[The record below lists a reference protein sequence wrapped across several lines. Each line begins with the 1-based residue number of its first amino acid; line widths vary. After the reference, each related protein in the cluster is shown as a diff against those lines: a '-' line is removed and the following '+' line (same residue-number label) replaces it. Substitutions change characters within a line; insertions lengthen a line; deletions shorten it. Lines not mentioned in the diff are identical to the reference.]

1 MGRLGEKNT
10 FVDEVYNEFLDLDYD
25 VTYTDLNPKRDNKEK
40 MDKAE
45 DVLSK
50 LYGIVETEYKE
61 VSERY
66 NIESIEEIKKEL
78 TNSGEINS
86 VQMTL
91 QEELLQTRLGG
102 SLANFGFLIDG
113 NELPIEK
120 DIQEMMLNLLIIE
133 HYFGKTKEEEE
144 KDKEKDKTKGG
155 GGGGGGSGGGGGGGG
170 STIGGTG
177 GGSTGG
183 GGGETGNPPGGG
195 GGGGSTPP
203 GPPPPSPPPGT
214 GGGDSGGDDE
224 EDDEEDGPPGEIT
237 DGQPEGDTEPPTT
250 PDPEL
255 EGTETPPSEEDKV
268 DEVDPINDND
278 NDNAKKYKIACWIC
292 NDENGKKPTFSAKLT
307 PEELQRLEEMGI
319 GVERTS
325 ARSATDDTETL
336 TLTQTETETE
346 NPPETSFS
354 PKEIADCARYDL
366 QILRIILVVCKII
379 KVLTLILDPIYAIT
393 TQIIELAAL
402 ACGCWSSPANVSEI
416 VQRLIQVVISAGTNA
431 VSTLIDKLWKMLGL
445 NCLTETSLDLID
457 KIQNALT
464 GLGKINQSVVAT
476 ANKFV
481 TTADNVYQD
490 SAQVIEAWNNA
501 KSQFLAKRENDF
513 KSIFNKE
520 AMFGSEGFLQDFKNT
535 LWDNTSPNGWLTGPA
550 ASILGNSQVA
560 KDIKDVKKFV
570 ENEIE
575 KNKGGKQ
582 IKETFGKE
590 TQRWSEL
597 SEYFMK
603 NTHFSETDAAWS
615 EGVANFWNWS
625 RTDENGNKETPSAG
639 EILLNGFGI
648 DNGSN
653 SRATTSSTGSSSSQ
667 SKANANAQVNNLTA
681 EQESNETPAKS
692 VENINEPK

>member
-78 TNSGEINS
+78 TNTGDINS

-91 QEELLQTRLGG
+91 QEELLQIRLGG

-133 HYFGKTKEEEE
+133 HYFGKSKEEEE
-144 KDKEKDKTKGG
+144 KEKEKDKTKGG
-155 GGGGGGSGGGGGGGG
+155 GGGS
-170 STIGGTG
+170 
-177 GGSTGG
+177 
-183 GGGETGNPPGGG
+183 
-195 GGGGSTPP
+195 GGGSTPP
-203 GPPPPSPPPGT
+203 GPPPGGGGGT
-214 GGGDSGGDDE
+214 GGDSGGDD
-224 EDDEEDGPPGEIT
+224 DEEPPSDGEPGDIT
-237 DGQPEGDTEPPTT
+237 DGEPEGDTEPPTT
-250 PDPEL
+250 PDPES
-255 EGTETPPSEEDKV
+255 EGDDTPPSEEDKV
-268 DEVDPINDND
+268 DDVDPVNDYDND
-278 NDNAKKYKIACWIC
+278 DANPYKISCWIC

-307 PEELQRLEEMGI
+307 PEELQRLKEMGI
-319 GVERTS
+319 GVERTN
-325 ARSATDDTETL
+325 ARSATGDATETL
-336 TLTQTETETE
+336 TLTQTKTETE

-354 PKEIADCARYDL
+354 PKETADCARYDL
-366 QILRIILVVCKII
+366 QILRIILVVCKMI
-379 KVLTLILDPIYAIT
+379 KAITLILDPIYAIT

-416 VQRLIQVVISAGTNA
+416 VQRLIQVVISAATNA

-445 NCLTETSLDLID
+445 NCLTETSIDLIN

-481 TTADNVYQD
+481 KTADNIYQD

-513 KSIFNKE
+513 KSLFNKE

-535 LWDNTSPNGWLTGPA
+535 LWDNTSTNGWLTGPA

-560 KDIKDVKKFV
+560 KDIKDVKKLV
-570 ENEIE
+570 ESEIE
-575 KNKGGKQ
+575 KNRDGKQ

-615 EGVANFWNWS
+615 EGVANFWNWE
-625 RTDENGNKETPSAG
+625 RTNEDGTKETPSAG

-653 SRATTSSTGSSSSQ
+653 SRATTSGTGNSSSQ
-667 SKANANAQVNNLTA
+667 SKVSAKSQVNNLTA

>member
-91 QEELLQTRLGG
+91 QEELLQIRLGG

-133 HYFGKTKEEEE
+133 HYFGKSKEEEE
-144 KDKEKDKTKGG
+144 KEKEKDKTKGG
-155 GGGGGGSGGGGGGGG
+155 GGGGGGGSTPPGPPPVPGGG
-170 STIGGTG
+170 S
-177 GGSTGG
+177 
-183 GGGETGNPPGGG
+183 
-195 GGGGSTPP
+195 GGGSTPP
-203 GPPPPSPPPGT
+203 GPPPGGGSGGGSTPPGGGPGGGGGT
-214 GGGDSGGDDE
+214 GGGGSGGDD
-224 EDDEEDGPPGEIT
+224 DEEPPSDGEPGDII

-250 PDPEL
+250 PDPDA
-255 EGTETPPSEEDKV
+255 EGDDTPPSEEDKV
-268 DEVDPINDND
+268 DDVDPVNDYDND
-278 NDNAKKYKIACWIC
+278 DANPYKISCWIC

-307 PEELQRLEEMGI
+307 PEELQRLKEMGI
-319 GVERTS
+319 GVDRTS
-325 ARSATDDTETL
+325 NARSATGDATETL
-336 TLTQTETETE
+336 TLKQTETET
-346 NPPETSFS
+346 PPEASFS
-354 PKEIADCARYDL
+354 PKEMADCARYDL
-366 QILRIILVVCKII
+366 QILRIILVVCKMI
-379 KVLTLILDPIYAIT
+379 KAITLILDPIYAIT

-416 VQRLIQVVISAGTNA
+416 VQRLIQVVISAATNA

-445 NCLTETSLDLID
+445 NCLTETSIDLIN

-481 TTADNVYQD
+481 KTADNIYQD

-513 KSIFNKE
+513 KSLFNKE

-535 LWDNTSPNGWLTGPA
+535 LWDNTSTNGWLTGPA

-560 KDIKDVKKFV
+560 KDIKDVKKLV
-570 ENEIE
+570 ESEIE
-575 KNKGGKQ
+575 KNRDGKQ

-603 NTHFSETDAAWS
+603 NTHFSETNDAWS
-615 EGVANFWNWS
+615 EGVANFWNWE
-625 RTDENGNKETPSAG
+625 RTNEDGTKDNPSAG
-639 EILLNGFGI
+639 EILLNGFGMYT
-648 DNGSN
+648 GS
-653 SRATTSSTGSSSSQ
+653 SSSATTSGTGSSSSQ
-667 SKANANAQVNNLTA
+667 SKVNAKNQVNNLVA

-692 VENINEPK
+692 VENINDPK

>member
-10 FVDEVYNEFLDLDYD
+10 FVDEVYNEFLASDYG
-25 VTYTDLNPKRDNKEK
+25 VTDTDLNPKRNTTEK
-40 MDKAE
+40 MEPAE
-45 DVLSK
+45 EVLNK
-50 LYGIVETEYKE
+50 LYGIVESEYKA

-78 TNSGEINS
+78 TNSGEIIS

-91 QEELLQTRLGG
+91 QEELLETRLGG
-102 SLANFGFLIDG
+102 SLANFGFLIGAAD

-120 DIQEMMLNLLIIE
+120 DIKELMLDLLIIE
-133 HYFGKTKEEEE
+133 HHFGKSKEEEE
-144 KDKEKDKTKGG
+144 EEKEKGKTKGG
-155 GGGGGGSGGGGGGGG
+155 GGGGGGGSGSGGGGGNN
-170 STIGGTG
+170 TGGTG
-177 GGSTGG
+177 EGGD
-183 GGGETGNPPGGG
+183 
-195 GGGGSTPP
+195 
-203 GPPPPSPPPGT
+203 
-214 GGGDSGGDDE
+214 GGGDSGGDD
-224 EDDEEDGPPGEIT
+224 DEEPPSDGEPGDIIDGPPG
-237 DGQPEGDTEPPTT
+237 GDTEPPTT
-250 PDPEL
+250 PDPEP
-255 EGTETPPSEEDKV
+255 EGTEPTPSEEGNV
-268 DEVDPINDND
+268 NPVDPGNNYDND
-278 NDNAKKYKIACWIC
+278 DANPYKISCFIC
-292 NDENGKKPTFSAKLT
+292 NDENGEKPTFSAKLT
-307 PEELQRLEEMGI
+307 PAEVQRLQEMGI
-319 GVERTS
+319 GVERVVSS
-325 ARSATDDTETL
+325 ARSAGGDDTTV
-336 TLTQTETETE
+336 TQTQTETED
-346 NPPETSFS
+346 PPETSFS
-354 PKEIADCARYDL
+354 PKEIGDCARYDL

-481 TTADNVYQD
+481 KTADNVYQD

-560 KDIKDVKKFV
+560 KDIKAVKKMV
-570 ENEIE
+570 ESEIE

-615 EGVANFWNWS
+615 EGVANFWNWE
-625 RTDENGNKETPSAG
+625 RTNEDGTKETPSAG
-639 EILLNGFGI
+639 EILLNGFGMYT
-648 DNGSN
+648 GS
-653 SRATTSSTGSSSSQ
+653 SSGATSSSTGSSSSQ
-667 SKANANAQVNNLTA
+667 SKVNAKNQVNNLAA

-692 VENINEPK
+692 VENINDPK

>member
-91 QEELLQTRLGG
+91 QEELLQIRLGG

-133 HYFGKTKEEEE
+133 HYFGKSKEEEE
-144 KDKEKDKTKGG
+144 KEKEKDKTKGG
-155 GGGGGGSGGGGGGGG
+155 GGGS
-170 STIGGTG
+170 
-177 GGSTGG
+177 
-183 GGGETGNPPGGG
+183 
-195 GGGGSTPP
+195 GGGSTPP
-203 GPPPPSPPPGT
+203 GPPPGGGSGGGNTPPGPPPGGDSGGGSTPPGPPPGGGGGTGGGT
-214 GGGDSGGDDE
+214 GGGDDDE
-224 EDDEEDGPPGEIT
+224 EPPSDGEPGDIT
-237 DGQPEGDTEPPTT
+237 DGEPKGDTEPPTT
-250 PDPEL
+250 PDPDA
-255 EGTETPPSEEDKV
+255 EGDDTPPSEEDKV
-268 DEVDPINDND
+268 DDVDPVNDYDND
-278 NDNAKKYKIACWIC
+278 DANPYKISCWIC

-307 PEELQRLEEMGI
+307 PEELQRLKEMGI

-325 ARSATDDTETL
+325 NARSATDDATETL
-336 TLTQTETETE
+336 TLTLTETETE
-346 NPPETSFS
+346 TPPETSFS
-354 PKEIADCARYDL
+354 PKEMADCAKYDL
-366 QILRIILVVCKII
+366 QILRIILVVCKMI

-416 VQRLIQVVISAGTNA
+416 VQRLIQVVISAATNA

-445 NCLTETSLDLID
+445 NCLTETSIDLIN

-481 TTADNVYQD
+481 KTADNIYQD

-513 KSIFNKE
+513 KSLFNKE

-535 LWDNTSPNGWLTGPA
+535 LWDNTSTNGWLTGPA

-560 KDIKDVKKFV
+560 KDIKDVKKLV
-570 ENEIE
+570 ESEIE
-575 KNKGGKQ
+575 KNRDGKQ

-603 NTHFSETDAAWS
+603 NTHFSETNDAWS
-615 EGVANFWNWS
+615 EGVANFWNWE
-625 RTDENGNKETPSAG
+625 RTNEDGTKDNPSAG
-639 EILLNGFGI
+639 EILLNGFGMYT
-648 DNGSN
+648 GS
-653 SRATTSSTGSSSSQ
+653 SSSATTSGTGSSSSQ
-667 SKANANAQVNNLTA
+667 SKVNAKNQVNNLVA

-692 VENINEPK
+692 VDNINEPK

>member
-78 TNSGEINS
+78 SNTGEINS

-91 QEELLQTRLGG
+91 QEELLQIRLGG

-133 HYFGKTKEEEE
+133 HYFGKSKEEEE
-144 KDKEKDKTKGG
+144 KEKEKDKTKGG
-155 GGGGGGSGGGGGGGG
+155 GGGS
-170 STIGGTG
+170 
-177 GGSTGG
+177 
-183 GGGETGNPPGGG
+183 
-195 GGGGSTPP
+195 GGGSTPP
-203 GPPPPSPPPGT
+203 GPPPGGGSGGGSTPPGPPRGGGGGT
-214 GGGDSGGDDE
+214 GGGGSGGDD
-224 EDDEEDGPPGEIT
+224 DEEPPSDGEPGDIT
-237 DGQPEGDTEPPTT
+237 DGEPEGDTEPPTT
-250 PDPEL
+250 PDPDA
-255 EGTETPPSEEDKV
+255 EGDDTPPSEEDKV
-268 DEVDPINDND
+268 DDVDPVNDYDND
-278 NDNAKKYKIACWIC
+278 DANPYKISCWIC

-307 PEELQRLEEMGI
+307 PAEVQRLKEMGI
-319 GVERTS
+319 GVERTN
-325 ARSATDDTETL
+325 ARSATGDNTETL
-336 TLTQTETETE
+336 TLKQTETET
-346 NPPETSFS
+346 PPETSFS
-354 PKEIADCARYDL
+354 PKEMADCARYDL
-366 QILRIILVVCKII
+366 QILRIILVVCKMI

-416 VQRLIQVVISAGTNA
+416 VQRLIQVVISAATNA

-445 NCLTETSLDLID
+445 NCLTETSIDLIN

-481 TTADNVYQD
+481 KTADNVYQD

-513 KSIFNKE
+513 KSLFNKE

-535 LWDNTSPNGWLTGPA
+535 LWDNTSTNGWLTGPA

-560 KDIKDVKKFV
+560 KDIKDVKKLV
-570 ENEIE
+570 ESEIE
-575 KNKGGKQ
+575 KNRGGKQ

-603 NTHFSETDAAWS
+603 NTHFSETTKAWS
-615 EGVANFWNWS
+615 DGLENFWNWE
-625 RTDENGNKETPSAG
+625 RTNEDGTKETPSAG
-639 EILLNGFGI
+639 EILLNGFGMYT
-648 DNGSN
+648 GSN
-653 SRATTSSTGSSSSQ
+653 SSTTTSGTGSSSSQ
-667 SKANANAQVNNLTA
+667 SKVSAKTQAKNLSA

-692 VENINEPK
+692 VENINDPK

>member
-91 QEELLQTRLGG
+91 QEELLQIRLGG

-133 HYFGKTKEEEE
+133 HYFGKSKEEEE
-144 KDKEKDKTKGG
+144 KEKEKDKTKGG
-155 GGGGGGSGGGGGGGG
+155 GGS
-170 STIGGTG
+170 
-177 GGSTGG
+177 
-183 GGGETGNPPGGG
+183 
-195 GGGGSTPP
+195 GGGSTPP
-203 GPPPPSPPPGT
+203 GPPPVPGGGSGGGSTPPGPPPGGGGGT
-214 GGGDSGGDDE
+214 GGGGSGGDD
-224 EDDEEDGPPGEIT
+224 DEEPPSDGEPGDIT
-237 DGQPEGDTEPPTT
+237 DGEPEGDTEPPTT
-250 PDPEL
+250 PGPDA
-255 EGTETPPSEEDKV
+255 EGDDTPPSEEDKV
-268 DEVDPINDND
+268 DDVDPGNDND
-278 NDNAKKYKIACWIC
+278 NDNAKEYKFACWIC

-307 PEELQRLEEMGI
+307 PEELQRLKEMGI

-325 ARSATDDTETL
+325 NARSATDDATETL
-336 TLTQTETETE
+336 TLTRTETETE
-346 NPPETSFS
+346 TPPETSFS
-354 PKEIADCARYDL
+354 PKEMADCAKYDL
-366 QILRIILVVCKII
+366 QILDIILVVCKII

-416 VQRLIQVVISAGTNA
+416 VQRLIQVVISAATNA

-445 NCLTETSLDLID
+445 NCLTETSIDLIN

-481 TTADNVYQD
+481 KAADNVYQD

-513 KSIFNKE
+513 KSLFNKE
-520 AMFGSEGFLQDFKNT
+520 AMFGSDGFLQDFKNT
-535 LWDNTSPNGWLTGPA
+535 LWDNTSTNGWLTGPA

-560 KDIKDVKKFV
+560 KDIKDVKKLV
-570 ENEIE
+570 ESEIE
-575 KNKGGKQ
+575 KNRDGKQ

-603 NTHFSETDAAWS
+603 NTHFSETTKAWS
-615 EGVANFWNWS
+615 DGLENFWNWE
-625 RTDENGNKETPSAG
+625 RTNEDGTKENPSAG
-639 EILLNGFGI
+639 EILLNGFGMYT
-648 DNGSN
+648 GS
-653 SRATTSSTGSSSSQ
+653 SSSATTSGTGSSSSQ
-667 SKANANAQVNNLTA
+667 SKVNAKNQVNNLVA

-692 VENINEPK
+692 VDNINDPK

>member
-91 QEELLQTRLGG
+91 QEELLQIRLGG

-133 HYFGKTKEEEE
+133 HYFGKSKEEEE
-144 KDKEKDKTKGG
+144 KEKEKDKTKGG
-155 GGGGGGSGGGGGGGG
+155 GGSGGG
-170 STIGGTG
+170 STPPGP
-177 GGSTGG
+177 
-183 GGGETGNPPGGG
+183 PPGGG

-203 GPPPPSPPPGT
+203 GPPPGGGGGT
-214 GGGDSGGDDE
+214 GGGGSGGDD
-224 EDDEEDGPPGEIT
+224 DEEPPSDGEPGDIT
-237 DGQPEGDTEPPTT
+237 DGEPEGDTEPPTT
-250 PDPEL
+250 PGPDA
-255 EGTETPPSEEDKV
+255 EGDDTPPSEEDKV
-268 DEVDPINDND
+268 DDVDPGNDND
-278 NDNAKKYKIACWIC
+278 NDNAKEYKFACWIC

-307 PEELQRLEEMGI
+307 PEELQRLKEMGI

-325 ARSATDDTETL
+325 NARSATDDATETL
-336 TLTQTETETE
+336 TLTRTETETE
-346 NPPETSFS
+346 TPPETSFS
-354 PKEIADCARYDL
+354 PKEMADCAKYDL
-366 QILRIILVVCKII
+366 QILDIILVVCKII

-416 VQRLIQVVISAGTNA
+416 VQRLIQVVISAATNA

-445 NCLTETSLDLID
+445 NCLTETSIDLIN

-481 TTADNVYQD
+481 KAADNVYQD

-513 KSIFNKE
+513 KSLFNKE
-520 AMFGSEGFLQDFKNT
+520 AMFGSDGFLQDFKNT
-535 LWDNTSPNGWLTGPA
+535 LWDNTSTNGWLTGPA

-560 KDIKDVKKFV
+560 KDIKDVKKLV
-570 ENEIE
+570 ESEIE
-575 KNKGGKQ
+575 KNRDGKQ

-603 NTHFSETDAAWS
+603 NTHFSETTKAWS
-615 EGVANFWNWS
+615 DGLENFWNWE
-625 RTDENGNKETPSAG
+625 RTNEDGTKENPSAG
-639 EILLNGFGI
+639 EILLNGFGMYT
-648 DNGSN
+648 GS
-653 SRATTSSTGSSSSQ
+653 SSSATTSGTGSSSSQ
-667 SKANANAQVNNLTA
+667 SKVNAKNQVNNLVA

-692 VENINEPK
+692 VDNINDPK

>member
-10 FVDEVYNEFLDLDYD
+10 FVDEVYNEFLGLDYD

-78 TNSGEINS
+78 SNTGEINS

-91 QEELLQTRLGG
+91 QEELLQIRLGG

-133 HYFGKTKEEEE
+133 HYFGKSKEEEE
-144 KDKEKDKTKGG
+144 KEKEKTK
-155 GGGGGGSGGGGGGGG
+155 GGGGGSGGGGGGGG
-170 STIGGTG
+170 DNTGGTG
-177 GGSTGG
+177 GGDNDG

-195 GGGGSTPP
+195 DGGGTGPGPGPGPGGGTGGGGS
-203 GPPPPSPPPGT
+203 
-214 GGGDSGGDDE
+214 GGDD
-224 EDDEEDGPPGEIT
+224 DEEPPSDGEPGDIT
-237 DGQPEGDTEPPTT
+237 DGEPKGDTEPPTT
-250 PDPEL
+250 PDPDA
-255 EGTETPPSEEDKV
+255 EGDDTPPSEEDKV
-268 DEVDPINDND
+268 DDVDPVNDYDND
-278 NDNAKKYKIACWIC
+278 DANPYKISCWIC

-307 PEELQRLEEMGI
+307 PEELQRLKEMGI

-325 ARSATDDTETL
+325 NARSATDDATETL
-336 TLTQTETETE
+336 TLKRTETETE
-346 NPPETSFS
+346 TPPEASFS
-354 PKEIADCARYDL
+354 PKEMADCAKYDL
-366 QILRIILVVCKII
+366 QILRIILVVCKMI
-379 KVLTLILDPIYAIT
+379 KAITLILDPIYAIT

-416 VQRLIQVVISAGTNA
+416 VQRLIQVVISVATNA

-445 NCLTETSLDLID
+445 NCLTETSIDLIN

-481 TTADNVYQD
+481 KAADNIYQD

-513 KSIFNKE
+513 KSLFNKE

-535 LWDNTSPNGWLTGPA
+535 LWDNTSTNGWLTGPA

-560 KDIKDVKKFV
+560 KDIKDVKKLV
-570 ENEIE
+570 ESEIE
-575 KNKGGKQ
+575 KNRDGKQ

-603 NTHFSETDAAWS
+603 NTHFSETKDTWS
-615 EGVANFWNWS
+615 TEAKKFWDWS
-625 RTDENGNKETPSAG
+625 RTNEDGEPETLSAG

-653 SRATTSSTGSSSSQ
+653 SRAKT
-667 SKANANAQVNNLTA
+667 QVNNLTT

-692 VENINEPK
+692 VENINDPK

>member
-1 MGRLGEKNT
+1 MNRLGEKNT
-10 FVDEVYNEFLDLDYD
+10 FVDEVYNEFLASDYG
-25 VTYTDLNPKRDNKEK
+25 VTDTDLNPKRDTTEK
-40 MDKAE
+40 MEPAE
-45 DVLSK
+45 EVLNK
-50 LYGIVETEYKE
+50 LYGIVESEYKT

-66 NIESIEEIKKEL
+66 NIENIEEIKNDL
-78 TNSGEINS
+78 INTGEIIS

-91 QEELLQTRLGG
+91 QEELLETRLGG
-102 SLANFGFLIDG
+102 SLANFGFLIGGAD

-120 DIQEMMLNLLIIE
+120 DIKELMLDLLIIE
-133 HYFGKTKEEEE
+133 HHFGKSKEEEE
-144 KDKEKDKTKGG
+144 EEKDKTKGG
-155 GGGGGGSGGGGGGGG
+155 GGGGGSAAGGGGDGDN
-170 STIGGTG
+170 TGGTG
-177 GGSTGG
+177 DGDSGG

-195 GGGGSTPP
+195 GGGGTGP
-203 GPPPPSPPPGT
+203 GPGPGP
-214 GGGDSGGDDE
+214 GGGSGGGGSGGDD
-224 EDDEEDGPPGEIT
+224 DDDDDDDGDDDDWDKEP
-237 DGQPEGDTEPPTT
+237 DGDTEPPTT
-250 PDPEL
+250 PDPET
-255 EGTETPPSEEDKV
+255 EGDETPPSEEDKV
-268 DEVDPINDND
+268 DDVDPVNDYDND
-278 NDNAKKYKIACWIC
+278 DANPYKISCFIC
-292 NDENGKKPTFSAKLT
+292 NDENGEKPTFSAKLT
-307 PEELQRLEEMGI
+307 PAEVQRLKEMGI
-319 GVERTS
+319 GVERT
-325 ARSATDDTETL
+325 TDDRTVTN
-336 TLTQTETETE
+336 T
-346 NPPETSFS
+346 NNDNDNNETSFS

-379 KVLTLILDPIYAIT
+379 RALTLIIDPIYAIT

-416 VQRLIQVVISAGTNA
+416 VQRLIQVVISVAINA

-445 NCLTETSLDLID
+445 NCLTETSIDLIN

-464 GLGKINQSVVAT
+464 GLGKISQSVKTT

-481 TTADNVYQD
+481 KTADNIYQD

-513 KSIFNKE
+513 KSLFNKE

-535 LWDNTSPNGWLTGPA
+535 LWDNISTNGWLTGPA
-550 ASILGNSQVA
+550 ASILGNNQVA
-560 KDIKDVKKFV
+560 KDIKDVKKLV
-570 ENEIE
+570 ESEIE

-615 EGVANFWNWS
+615 DGAKKFWDWS
-625 RTDENGNKETPSAG
+625 RTNEDGTTDNPSAG

-653 SRATTSSTGSSSSQ
+653 SRATSSGTRSSSSQ
-667 SKANANAQVNNLTA
+667 SKANAKSQVNNLTA
-681 EQESNETPAKS
+681 EQKSNETPAKS
-692 VENINEPK
+692 VDNVNDPK

>member
-1 MGRLGEKNT
+1 MNRLGEKNT
-10 FVDEVYNEFLDLDYD
+10 FVDEVYNEFLASDYGVMD
-25 VTYTDLNPKRDNKEK
+25 TDLSPKRDTTGK
-40 MDKAE
+40 ME
-45 DVLSK
+45 PSEEGLNK

-66 NIESIEEIKKEL
+66 NIESIEEIKNDL
-78 TNSGEINS
+78 INTGEIIS

-91 QEELLQTRLGG
+91 QEELLETRLGG
-102 SLANFGFLIDG
+102 SLANFGFLIGGADS
-113 NELPIEK
+113 ELPIEK
-120 DIQEMMLNLLIIE
+120 DIKELMLDLLIIE
-133 HYFGKTKEEEE
+133 HHFGKSKEEEE
-144 KDKEKDKTKGG
+144 KEKDKTKG

-170 STIGGTG
+170 DNTGGTG
-177 GGSTGG
+177 GGDNDG

-195 GGGGSTPP
+195 DGGGTGPGPGPGPGGGTGGGGS
-203 GPPPPSPPPGT
+203 
-214 GGGDSGGDDE
+214 GGDD
-224 EDDEEDGPPGEIT
+224 DDDDDGDNSGGTVPGP
-237 DGQPEGDTEPPTT
+237 GPCDTEPPTT
-250 PDPEL
+250 PDPDA
-255 EGTETPPSEEDKV
+255 EGDETSPSEEDKV
-268 DEVDPINDND
+268 DDVDPVNDYDND
-278 NDNAKKYKIACWIC
+278 DANPYKISCFIC
-292 NDENGKKPTFSAKLT
+292 NDENGEKPTFSAKLT
-307 PEELQRLEEMGI
+307 PAEVQRLKEMGI
-319 GVERTS
+319 GVERMADDNAS
-325 ARSATDDTETL
+325 DATDDRTVTETD
-336 TLTQTETETE
+336 
-346 NPPETSFS
+346 NDNNETSFS
-354 PKEIADCARYDL
+354 PKEIADCAKYDL

-379 KVLTLILDPIYAIT
+379 RALTLILDPIYAIT

-416 VQRLIQVVISAGTNA
+416 VQRLIQVVISAATNA

-445 NCLTETSLDLID
+445 NCLTETSIDLIN

-481 TTADNVYQD
+481 KTADNIYQD

-513 KSIFNKE
+513 KSLFNKE

-535 LWDNTSPNGWLTGPA
+535 LWDNTSTNGWLTGPA

-560 KDIKDVKKFV
+560 KDIKDVKKLV
-570 ENEIE
+570 ESEIE
-575 KNKGGKQ
+575 KNRDGKQ

-603 NTHFSETDAAWS
+603 NTHFSETNDAWS
-615 EGVANFWNWS
+615 EGVANFWNWE
-625 RTDENGNKETPSAG
+625 RTNEDGTKDNPSAG

-653 SRATTSSTGSSSSQ
+653 SSATTSGTGSSSSQ
-667 SKANANAQVNNLTA
+667 SKVNAKSQVNNLVA

-692 VENINEPK
+692 VENINDPK

>member
-91 QEELLQTRLGG
+91 QEELLQIRLGG

-133 HYFGKTKEEEE
+133 HYFGKSKEEEE
-144 KDKEKDKTKGG
+144 KEKEKDKTKGG
-155 GGGGGGSGGGGGGGG
+155 GGGS
-170 STIGGTG
+170 
-177 GGSTGG
+177 
-183 GGGETGNPPGGG
+183 
-195 GGGGSTPP
+195 GGGSTPP
-203 GPPPPSPPPGT
+203 GPPPGGGSGGGNTPPGPPPGGDSGGGSTPPGPPPGGGGGTGGGT
-214 GGGDSGGDDE
+214 GGGDDDE
-224 EDDEEDGPPGEIT
+224 EPPSDGEPGDIT
-237 DGQPEGDTEPPTT
+237 DGEPKGDTEPPTT
-250 PDPEL
+250 PDPDA
-255 EGTETPPSEEDKV
+255 EGDDTPPSEEDKV
-268 DEVDPINDND
+268 DDVDPVNDYDND
-278 NDNAKKYKIACWIC
+278 DANPYKISCWIC

-307 PEELQRLEEMGI
+307 PEELQRLKEMGI

-325 ARSATDDTETL
+325 NARSATDDATETL
-336 TLTQTETETE
+336 TLTLTETETE
-346 NPPETSFS
+346 TPPETSFS
-354 PKEIADCARYDL
+354 PKEMADCAKYDL
-366 QILRIILVVCKII
+366 QILRIILVVCKMI

-416 VQRLIQVVISAGTNA
+416 VQRLIQVVISAATNA

-445 NCLTETSLDLID
+445 NCLTETSIDLIN

-481 TTADNVYQD
+481 KTADNIYQD

-513 KSIFNKE
+513 KSLFNKE

-535 LWDNTSPNGWLTGPA
+535 LWDNTSTNGWLTGPA

-560 KDIKDVKKFV
+560 KDIKDVKKLV
-570 ENEIE
+570 ESEIE
-575 KNKGGKQ
+575 KNRDGKQ

-603 NTHFSETDAAWS
+603 NTHFSETNDAWS
-615 EGVANFWNWS
+615 EGVANFWNWE
-625 RTDENGNKETPSAG
+625 RTNEDGTKDNPSAG
-639 EILLNGFGI
+639 EILLNGFGMYT
-648 DNGSN
+648 GS
-653 SRATTSSTGSSSSQ
+653 SSSATTSGTGSSSSQ
-667 SKANANAQVNNLTA
+667 SKVSAKSQVNNLTA

-692 VENINEPK
+692 VDNINEPK

>member
-10 FVDEVYNEFLDLDYD
+10 FVDEVYNEFLASDYG
-25 VTYTDLNPKRDNKEK
+25 VTDTDLNPKRDTTEK
-40 MDKAE
+40 IEPAE
-45 DVLSK
+45 EVLNK
-50 LYGIVETEYKE
+50 LYGIVESEYKT

-86 VQMTL
+86 VKMTL
-91 QEELLQTRLGG
+91 QEELLETRLGG
-102 SLANFGFLIDG
+102 SLANFGFLIGGAD

-120 DIQEMMLNLLIIE
+120 DIKELMLDLLIIE
-133 HYFGKTKEEEE
+133 HHFGKSKEEEE
-144 KDKEKDKTKGG
+144 EEKEKDKTKGG
-155 GGGGGGSGGGGGGGG
+155 GGGGGGSGGGGGGDGDN
-170 STIGGTG
+170 TGGTG
-177 GGSTGG
+177 EGG
-183 GGGETGNPPGGG
+183 GGGGNPPGGG
-195 GGGGSTPP
+195 GGGGSNPP
-203 GPPPPSPPPGT
+203 GPPPPSPPGT
-214 GGGDSGGDDE
+214 GGGDGGGDSGGDGDE
-224 EDDEEDGPPGEIT
+224 EPPSDGEPGDII
-237 DGQPEGDTEPPTT
+237 DGQPGRNPEPPTT
-250 PDPEL
+250 PDPEP
-255 EGTETPPSEEDKV
+255 EGEETPPGEDDKV
-268 DEVDPINDND
+268 DYVDPVNDYDND
-278 NDNAKKYKIACWIC
+278 DANPYKISCFIC
-292 NDENGKKPTFSAKLT
+292 NSEEKPTFSAKLT
-307 PEELQRLEEMGI
+307 PAEVQRLQEMGI
-319 GVERTS
+319 GVERDVSS
-325 ARSATDDTETL
+325 ARSAGGDDTTV
-336 TLTQTETETE
+336 E

-354 PKEIADCARYDL
+354 PKEMADCAKYDL
-366 QILRIILVVCKII
+366 QILNIILVVCKII
-379 KVLTLILDPIYAIT
+379 RVLTLILDHIYAIT

-416 VQRLIQVVISAGTNA
+416 VQRLIQVVISAGTNV

-481 TTADNVYQD
+481 KTADNVYQD

-513 KSIFNKE
+513 KSLFNKE

-535 LWDNTSPNGWLTGPA
+535 LWDNTSTNGWLTGPA

-560 KDIKDVKKFV
+560 KDIKAVKKMV
-570 ENEIE
+570 ESEIE

-615 EGVANFWNWS
+615 EGVANFWNWE
-625 RTDENGNKETPSAG
+625 RTNEDGTPETPSAG

-653 SRATTSSTGSSSSQ
+653 SSAKSSSTGSSSSQ
-667 SKANANAQVNNLTA
+667 SKANAKAQVNNLAA

>member
-78 TNSGEINS
+78 SNTGEINS
-86 VQMTL
+86 VKMTL
-91 QEELLQTRLGG
+91 QEELLETRLGG

-133 HYFGKTKEEEE
+133 HYFGKSKEEEN
-144 KDKEKDKTKGG
+144 KDKEKEKTKGG
-155 GGGGGGSGGGGGGGG
+155 GGGGGNTGGTGGGGGGD
-170 STIGGTG
+170 
-177 GGSTGG
+177 GG

-195 GGGGSTPP
+195 GGGSTGPGPGPGPGGGTGGGGSGGDDDEDDDEEGDDTPP
-203 GPPPPSPPPGT
+203 GPPGPG
-214 GGGDSGGDDE
+214 DK
-224 EDDEEDGPPGEIT
+224 
-237 DGQPEGDTEPPTT
+237 EPPTA
-250 PDPEL
+250 PDPES

-268 DEVDPINDND
+268 DSVDPANDND
-278 NDNAKKYKIACWIC
+278 NDNAKKYKMACWIC

-307 PEELQRLEEMGI
+307 PEELQRLKEMGI

-325 ARSATDDTETL
+325 NARSATDDNTETL
-336 TLTQTETETE
+336 TLTQTETED
-346 NPPETSFS
+346 PPETSFS
-354 PKEIADCARYDL
+354 PKEMADCAKYDL
-366 QILRIILVVCKII
+366 QILYIILVVCKII

-402 ACGCWSSPANVSEI
+402 ACGCWSSPANFSEI
-416 VQRLIQVVISAGTNA
+416 VQRLIQVVISAATNA

-445 NCLTETSLDLID
+445 NCLTETSMDLIN

-481 TTADNVYQD
+481 KTADNVYQD

-513 KSIFNKE
+513 KSLFNKE

-535 LWDNTSPNGWLTGPA
+535 LWDNTSTNGWLTGPA

-570 ENEIE
+570 ESEIE

-615 EGVANFWNWS
+615 EGVANFWNWE
-625 RTDENGNKETPSAG
+625 RTN
-639 EILLNGFGI
+639 
-648 DNGSN
+648 
-653 SRATTSSTGSSSSQ
+653 
-667 SKANANAQVNNLTA
+667 
-681 EQESNETPAKS
+681 
-692 VENINEPK
+692 

>member
-91 QEELLQTRLGG
+91 QEELLQIRLGG

-133 HYFGKTKEEEE
+133 HYFGKSKEEEKE
-144 KDKEKDKTKGG
+144 EKEKDKTKGG
-155 GGGGGGSGGGGGGGG
+155 GGGRGGGS
-170 STIGGTG
+170 
-177 GGSTGG
+177 
-183 GGGETGNPPGGG
+183 
-195 GGGGSTPP
+195 GGGSTPP
-203 GPPPPSPPPGT
+203 GPPPVPPPPPG
-214 GGGDSGGDDE
+214 GGGSGGDD
-224 EDDEEDGPPGEIT
+224 DEEPPSDGEPGDIT
-237 DGQPEGDTEPPTT
+237 DGEPEGDTEPPTT
-250 PDPEL
+250 PDPDA
-255 EGTETPPSEEDKV
+255 EGDETSPSEEDKV
-268 DEVDPINDND
+268 DDVDPVNDYDND
-278 NDNAKKYKIACWIC
+278 DANPYKISCFIC
-292 NDENGKKPTFSAKLT
+292 NDENGEKPTFSAKLT
-307 PEELQRLEEMGI
+307 PEELQRLKEMGI

-325 ARSATDDTETL
+325 NARSATDATETL
-336 TLTQTETETE
+336 TLTRTETETE
-346 NPPETSFS
+346 TPPETSFS
-354 PKEIADCARYDL
+354 PKEMADCAKYDL

-379 KVLTLILDPIYAIT
+379 RALTLILDPIYAIT

-416 VQRLIQVVISAGTNA
+416 VQRLIQVVISAATNA

-445 NCLTETSLDLID
+445 NCLTETSIDLIN

-481 TTADNVYQD
+481 KTADNIYQD

-513 KSIFNKE
+513 KSLFNKE
-520 AMFGSEGFLQDFKNT
+520 AMLGSEGFLQDFKNT
-535 LWDNTSPNGWLTGPA
+535 LWDNTSTNGWLTGPA

-560 KDIKDVKKFV
+560 KDIKDVKKLV
-570 ENEIE
+570 ESEIE
-575 KNKGGKQ
+575 KNRDGKQ

-603 NTHFSETDAAWS
+603 NTHFSETNDAWS
-615 EGVANFWNWS
+615 EGVANFWNWE
-625 RTDENGNKETPSAG
+625 RTNEDGTKETPSAG

-648 DNGSN
+648 YNGSN
-653 SRATTSSTGSSSSQ
+653 SRATTSGTGNSSSQ
-667 SKANANAQVNNLTA
+667 SKVSAKNQVNNLVA

-692 VENINEPK
+692 AENINDPK

>member
-78 TNSGEINS
+78 SNTGEINS

-91 QEELLQTRLGG
+91 QEELLQIRLGG

-133 HYFGKTKEEEE
+133 HYFGKSKEEEE
-144 KDKEKDKTKGG
+144 KEKEKDKTKG

-170 STIGGTG
+170 GGD
-177 GGSTGG
+177 SGG

-195 GGGGSTPP
+195 GGGGTGP
-203 GPPPPSPPPGT
+203 GPEPGPGGGD
-214 GGGDSGGDDE
+214 GGGDSGGDD
-224 EDDEEDGPPGEIT
+224 DEEPPSDGEPGDII
-237 DGQPEGDTEPPTT
+237 DGQPGGDTEPPTA
-250 PDPEL
+250 PDPES
-255 EGTETPPSEEDKV
+255 EGDDTPPSEEDKV
-268 DEVDPINDND
+268 DDVDPGNDND
-278 NDNAKKYKIACWIC
+278 NDNAKEYKMACWIC
-292 NDENGKKPTFSAKLT
+292 NVENGKKLTFSAKLT
-307 PEELQRLEEMGI
+307 PEELQRLKEMGI
-319 GVERTS
+319 GVDRTIS
-325 ARSATDDTETL
+325 ARSATNTTETL
-336 TLTQTETETE
+336 TLTKTETET
-346 NPPETSFS
+346 PPETSFS
-354 PKEIADCARYDL
+354 PKEMADCAKYDL
-366 QILRIILVVCKII
+366 QILYIILVVCKII

-416 VQRLIQVVISAGTNA
+416 VQRLIQVVISAATNA
-431 VSTLIDKLWKMLGL
+431 VSTLIDKFWKMLGL
-445 NCLTETSLDLID
+445 NCLTETSIDLIN

-464 GLGKINQSVVAT
+464 GLGKISQSVKTT

-481 TTADNVYQD
+481 KTADNIYQD

-513 KSIFNKE
+513 KSLFNKE
-520 AMFGSEGFLQDFKNT
+520 AMLGSEGFLQDFKNT
-535 LWDNTSPNGWLTGPA
+535 LWNNTSTNGWLTGPA

-560 KDIKDVKKFV
+560 KDIKDVKKLV
-570 ENEIE
+570 ESEIE

-590 TQRWSEL
+590 TQRWGEL

-615 EGVANFWNWS
+615 EGVANFWNWE
-625 RTDENGNKETPSAG
+625 RTNEDGTPETPSAG

-653 SRATTSSTGSSSSQ
+653 SSAKT
-667 SKANANAQVNNLTA
+667 QVNNLAA

-692 VENINEPK
+692 VDNVNDPK

>member
-78 TNSGEINS
+78 SNTGEINS

-91 QEELLQTRLGG
+91 QEELLQIRLGG
-102 SLANFGFLIDG
+102 SIANFGFLIDG

-133 HYFGKTKEEEE
+133 HYFGKSKEEEE
-144 KDKEKDKTKGG
+144 KEKEKDKTKG

-170 STIGGTG
+170 GGD
-177 GGSTGG
+177 SGG

-195 GGGGSTPP
+195 GGGGTGP
-203 GPPPPSPPPGT
+203 GPEPGPGGGD
-214 GGGDSGGDDE
+214 GGGDSGGDD
-224 EDDEEDGPPGEIT
+224 DEEPPSDGEPGDII
-237 DGQPEGDTEPPTT
+237 DGQPGGDTEPPTA
-250 PDPEL
+250 PDPES
-255 EGTETPPSEEDKV
+255 EGDDTPPSEEDKV
-268 DEVDPINDND
+268 DDVDPGNDND
-278 NDNAKKYKIACWIC
+278 NDNAKEYKMACWIC
-292 NDENGKKPTFSAKLT
+292 NVENGKKPTFSAKLT
-307 PEELQRLEEMGI
+307 PEELQRLKEMGI
-319 GVERTS
+319 GVDRTIS
-325 ARSATDDTETL
+325 ARSATNTTETL
-336 TLTQTETETE
+336 TLTKTETET
-346 NPPETSFS
+346 PPETSFS
-354 PKEIADCARYDL
+354 PKEMADCAKYDL
-366 QILRIILVVCKII
+366 QILYIILVVCKII

-416 VQRLIQVVISAGTNA
+416 VQRLIQVVISAATNA
-431 VSTLIDKLWKMLGL
+431 VSTLIDKFWKMLGL
-445 NCLTETSLDLID
+445 NCLTETSIDLIN

-464 GLGKINQSVVAT
+464 GLGKISQSVKTT

-481 TTADNVYQD
+481 KTADNIYQD

-513 KSIFNKE
+513 KSLFNKE
-520 AMFGSEGFLQDFKNT
+520 AMLGSEGFLQDFKNT
-535 LWDNTSPNGWLTGPA
+535 LWNNTSTNGWLTGPA

-560 KDIKDVKKFV
+560 KDIKDVKKLV
-570 ENEIE
+570 ESEIE

-590 TQRWSEL
+590 TQRWGEL

-615 EGVANFWNWS
+615 EGVANFWNWE
-625 RTDENGNKETPSAG
+625 RTNEDGTPETPSAG

-653 SRATTSSTGSSSSQ
+653 SSAKT
-667 SKANANAQVNNLTA
+667 QVNNLAA

-692 VENINEPK
+692 VDNVNDPK

>member
-78 TNSGEINS
+78 SNTGEINS

-91 QEELLQTRLGG
+91 QEELLQIRLGG

-133 HYFGKTKEEEE
+133 HYFGKSKEEEE
-144 KDKEKDKTKGG
+144 KEKKEKDKTK
-155 GGGGGGSGGGGGGGG
+155 
-170 STIGGTG
+170 
-177 GGSTGG
+177 
-183 GGGETGNPPGGG
+183 GGG

-203 GPPPPSPPPGT
+203 GPPPVPGGGSGGGSTPPGPPPGGGSGGGST
-214 GGGDSGGDDE
+214 PPGPPPGGGGGGGGDSGGDGDE
-224 EDDEEDGPPGEIT
+224 EPPNDGEPGDIT
-237 DGQPEGDTEPPTT
+237 DGEPEGDTEPPTT
-250 PDPEL
+250 PDPES
-255 EGTETPPSEEDKV
+255 EGDDTPPSEEDKV
-268 DEVDPINDND
+268 DDVDPVNDYDND
-278 NDNAKKYKIACWIC
+278 DANPYKISCFIC
-292 NDENGKKPTFSAKLT
+292 NDENGEKPTFSAKLT
-307 PEELQRLEEMGI
+307 PEELQRLKEMGI

-325 ARSATDDTETL
+325 NARSATDDATETL
-336 TLTQTETETE
+336 TLKRTETETE
-346 NPPETSFS
+346 TPPETSFS
-354 PKEIADCARYDL
+354 PKEMADCARYDL
-366 QILRIILVVCKII
+366 QILRIILVVCKMI
-379 KVLTLILDPIYAIT
+379 KAITLILDPIYAIT

-416 VQRLIQVVISAGTNA
+416 VQRLIQVVISAATNA

-445 NCLTETSLDLID
+445 NCLTETSIDLIN

-481 TTADNVYQD
+481 ETADNIYQD

-513 KSIFNKE
+513 KSLFNKE

-535 LWDNTSPNGWLTGPA
+535 LWDNTSTNGWLTGPA

-560 KDIKDVKKFV
+560 KDIKDVKKLV
-570 ENEIE
+570 ESEIE
-575 KNKGGKQ
+575 KNRDGKQ

-603 NTHFSETDAAWS
+603 NTHFSETTKAWS
-615 EGVANFWNWS
+615 DGLKNFWNWE
-625 RTDENGNKETPSAG
+625 RTNEDGTKETPSAG

-653 SRATTSSTGSSSSQ
+653 SRATTSGTGSSSSQ
-667 SKANANAQVNNLTA
+667 SKVNAKNQVNNLVA

-692 VENINEPK
+692 VDNINDPK

>member
-1 MGRLGEKNT
+1 MNRLGEKNT
-10 FVDEVYNEFLDLDYD
+10 FVDEVYNEFLASDYG
-25 VTYTDLNPKRDNKEK
+25 VTDTDLNPKRDTTEK
-40 MDKAE
+40 MEPAE

-78 TNSGEINS
+78 TNSGEIIS

-91 QEELLQTRLGG
+91 QEELLETRLGG
-102 SLANFGFLIDG
+102 SLANFGFLIGGAD

-120 DIQEMMLNLLIIE
+120 DIKELMLDLLIIE
-133 HYFGKTKEEEE
+133 HHFGKSKEEEE
-144 KDKEKDKTKGG
+144 KEKDKTKGG
-155 GGGGGGSGGGGGGGG
+155 GGGSGGGGGGDN
-170 STIGGTG
+170 TGGTG
-177 GGSTGG
+177 GGDNDG

-195 GGGGSTPP
+195 GSEGGSTPP
-203 GPPPPSPPPGT
+203 GPPPGGGGGT
-214 GGGDSGGDDE
+214 GGGDSGGDD
-224 EDDEEDGPPGEIT
+224 DEEPPSDGEPGDVT
-237 DGQPEGDTEPPTT
+237 DGEPEGDTEPPTT
-250 PDPEL
+250 PDPDV
-255 EGTETPPSEEDKV
+255 EGDDTPPSEEDKV
-268 DEVDPINDND
+268 DDVDPVNDYDND
-278 NDNAKKYKIACWIC
+278 DANPYKISCFIC
-292 NDENGKKPTFSAKLT
+292 NDENGEKPTFSAKLT
-307 PEELQRLEEMGI
+307 PAEVQRLKEMGI
-319 GVERTS
+319 GVERMADDNAGDT
-325 ARSATDDTETL
+325 TDDRTATETD
-336 TLTQTETETE
+336 
-346 NPPETSFS
+346 NDNNETSFS
-354 PKEIADCARYDL
+354 PKEIADCAKYDL

-379 KVLTLILDPIYAIT
+379 RALTLILDPIYAIT

-416 VQRLIQVVISAGTNA
+416 VQRLIQVVISAATNA

-445 NCLTETSLDLID
+445 NCLTETSIDLIN

-481 TTADNVYQD
+481 KAADNIYQD

-513 KSIFNKE
+513 KSLFNKE

-535 LWDNTSPNGWLTGPA
+535 LWDNTSTNGWLTGPA

-560 KDIKDVKKFV
+560 KDIKDVKKLV
-570 ENEIE
+570 ESEIE
-575 KNKGGKQ
+575 KNRDGKQ

-590 TQRWSEL
+590 TQRWGEL

-603 NTHFSETDAAWS
+603 NTHFSETTKAWS
-615 EGVANFWNWS
+615 DGLENFWNWE
-625 RTDENGNKETPSAG
+625 RTNEDGTKDNPSAG
-639 EILLNGFGI
+639 EILLNGFGMYT
-648 DNGSN
+648 GS
-653 SRATTSSTGSSSSQ
+653 SSSATTSGTGSSSSQ
-667 SKANANAQVNNLTA
+667 SKVNAKNQVNNLVA

-692 VENINEPK
+692 VDNINEPK

>member
-78 TNSGEINS
+78 SNTGEINS

-91 QEELLQTRLGG
+91 QEELLQIRLGG

-133 HYFGKTKEEEE
+133 HYFGKSKEEEE
-144 KDKEKDKTKGG
+144 KEKEKDKTKGG
-155 GGGGGGSGGGGGGGG
+155 GGGGGGG
-170 STIGGTG
+170 STPPG
-177 GGSTGG
+177 
-183 GGGETGNPPGGG
+183 PPPVPGGG

-203 GPPPPSPPPGT
+203 GPPPVPPTPPGPPPTPPGGT
-214 GGGDSGGDDE
+214 GGGDSGGDD
-224 EDDEEDGPPGEIT
+224 DEEPPSDGEPGGIT
-237 DGQPEGDTEPPTT
+237 DGEPEGDTEPPTT
-250 PDPEL
+250 PDPES
-255 EGTETPPSEEDKV
+255 EGDDTPPSEEDKV
-268 DEVDPINDND
+268 DDVDPVNDYDND
-278 NDNAKKYKIACWIC
+278 DANPYKISCWIC

-307 PEELQRLEEMGI
+307 PEELQRLKEMGI

-325 ARSATDDTETL
+325 NTRSATDDATETL
-336 TLTQTETETE
+336 TLTRTETET
-346 NPPETSFS
+346 PPETSFS
-354 PKEIADCARYDL
+354 PKETADCARYDL
-366 QILRIILVVCKII
+366 QILRIILVVCKMI
-379 KVLTLILDPIYAIT
+379 KAITLILDPIYAIT

-416 VQRLIQVVISAGTNA
+416 VQRLIQVVISAATNA

-445 NCLTETSLDLID
+445 NCLTETSIDLIN

-481 TTADNVYQD
+481 KTADNIYQD

-513 KSIFNKE
+513 KSLFNKE

-535 LWDNTSPNGWLTGPA
+535 LWDNTSTNGWLTGPA

-560 KDIKDVKKFV
+560 KDIKDVKKLV
-570 ENEIE
+570 ESEIE
-575 KNKGGKQ
+575 KNRGGKQ

-590 TQRWSEL
+590 TQRWSEF

-603 NTHFSETDAAWS
+603 NTHFSETTKAWS
-615 EGVANFWNWS
+615 DGLENFWNWE
-625 RTDENGNKETPSAG
+625 RTNEDGTKDNPSAG

-653 SRATTSSTGSSSSQ
+653 SRATTSGTGNSSSQ
-667 SKANANAQVNNLTA
+667 SKVSAKNQVNNLVA

-692 VENINEPK
+692 VDNINEPK

>member
-91 QEELLQTRLGG
+91 QEELLQIRLGG

-133 HYFGKTKEEEE
+133 HYFGKSKEEEE
-144 KDKEKDKTKGG
+144 KEKEKDKTKGG
-155 GGGGGGSGGGGGGGG
+155 GGGSGGDSTPPGPPPVPGGGS
-170 STIGGTG
+170 
-177 GGSTGG
+177 
-183 GGGETGNPPGGG
+183 E
-195 GGGGSTPP
+195 GGSTPP
-203 GPPPPSPPPGT
+203 GPPPGGGDGT
-214 GGGDSGGDDE
+214 GGGGSGGDD
-224 EDDEEDGPPGEIT
+224 DEEPPSDGEPGDIT
-237 DGQPEGDTEPPTT
+237 DGEPEGDTEPPTT
-250 PDPEL
+250 PDPES
-255 EGTETPPSEEDKV
+255 EGDDTPPSEEDKV
-268 DEVDPINDND
+268 DGVDPVNDYDND
-278 NDNAKKYKIACWIC
+278 DANPYKISCWIC

-307 PEELQRLEEMGI
+307 PEELQRLKEMGI

-325 ARSATDDTETL
+325 NTRSATDDATETL
-336 TLTQTETETE
+336 TLTRTETET
-346 NPPETSFS
+346 PPETSFS
-354 PKEIADCARYDL
+354 PKEMADCAKYDL
-366 QILRIILVVCKII
+366 QILRIILVVCKMI
-379 KVLTLILDPIYAIT
+379 KVLTLILDPIYAIA

-416 VQRLIQVVISAGTNA
+416 VQRLIQVVISAATNA

-445 NCLTETSLDLID
+445 NCLTETSIDLIN

-481 TTADNVYQD
+481 KTADNIYQD

-513 KSIFNKE
+513 KSLFNKE

-535 LWDNTSPNGWLTGPA
+535 LWDNTSTNGWLTGPA

-560 KDIKDVKKFV
+560 KDIKDVKKLV
-570 ENEIE
+570 ESEIE
-575 KNKGGKQ
+575 KNRDGKQ

-603 NTHFSETDAAWS
+603 NTHFSETNDAWS
-615 EGVANFWNWS
+615 EGVANFWNWE
-625 RTDENGNKETPSAG
+625 RTNEDGTKDNPSAG
-639 EILLNGFGI
+639 EILLNGFGMYT
-648 DNGSN
+648 GS
-653 SRATTSSTGSSSSQ
+653 SSSATASGTGSSSSQ
-667 SKANANAQVNNLTA
+667 SKVNAKNQVNNLTA

-692 VENINEPK
+692 VDNINDPK

>member
-25 VTYTDLNPKRDNKEK
+25 VTHTDLNPKRDNKEK

-61 VSERY
+61 VSKRY
-66 NIESIEEIKKEL
+66 NLESIEEIKKEL

-91 QEELLQTRLGG
+91 QEELLQIRLGG
-102 SLANFGFLIDG
+102 SLANFGFLID
-113 NELPIEK
+113 NNKLPIEK

-133 HYFGKTKEEEE
+133 HYFGKSKEEEE
-144 KDKEKDKTKGG
+144 KEKEKDKTKGG
-155 GGGGGGSGGGGGGGG
+155 GGGG
-170 STIGGTG
+170 STTGGTG
-177 GGSTGG
+177 GGGNGG

-203 GPPPPSPPPGT
+203 GPPPGT
-214 GGGDSGGDDE
+214 GGGGSGGDTPPGTE
-224 EDDEEDGPPGEIT
+224 PGPGDDSGDTPPGPPPST
-237 DGQPEGDTEPPTT
+237 GDTEPPTT
-250 PDPEL
+250 PDPEP
-255 EGTETPPSEEDKV
+255 EGTETPPSEDDKV
-268 DEVDPINDND
+268 DDVDPGNDDDND
-278 NDNAKKYKIACWIC
+278 DAKEYKFACWIC

-307 PEELQRLEEMGI
+307 PEELQRLKEMGI
-319 GVERTS
+319 GVDRTIS
-325 ARSATDDTETL
+325 ARSATDTTETL
-336 TLTQTETETE
+336 TLTQTETET
-346 NPPETSFS
+346 PPETSFS
-354 PKEIADCARYDL
+354 PKEIADCAKYDL

-379 KVLTLILDPIYAIT
+379 RALTLILDPIYAIT

-416 VQRLIQVVISAGTNA
+416 VQRLIQVVISAATNA

-445 NCLTETSLDLID
+445 NCLTETSMDLIN

-481 TTADNVYQD
+481 KAADNVYQD

-535 LWDNTSPNGWLTGPA
+535 LWDNTSTNGWLTGPA

-560 KDIKDVKKFV
+560 KDIKDVKKLV
-570 ENEIE
+570 ESEIE
-575 KNKGGKQ
+575 KNRDGKQ

-603 NTHFSETDAAWS
+603 NTHFSETKETWS
-615 EGVANFWNWS
+615 EGVANFWNWE
-625 RTDENGNKETPSAG
+625 RTNEDGTKDNLSAG

-648 DNGSN
+648 DNGSSSN
-653 SRATTSSTGSSSSQ
+653 ATTSGTGSYSSQ
-667 SKANANAQVNNLTA
+667 SKVNAKTQVNNLAA

-692 VENINEPK
+692 VENINDPK

>member
-91 QEELLQTRLGG
+91 QEELLQIRLGG

-133 HYFGKTKEEEE
+133 HYFGKSKEEEE
-144 KDKEKDKTKGG
+144 KEKEKDKTKGG
-155 GGGGGGSGGGGGGGG
+155 GGS
-170 STIGGTG
+170 
-177 GGSTGG
+177 
-183 GGGETGNPPGGG
+183 
-195 GGGGSTPP
+195 GGGSTPP
-203 GPPPPSPPPGT
+203 GPPPGGGGGT
-214 GGGDSGGDDE
+214 GGGGSGGDD
-224 EDDEEDGPPGEIT
+224 DEEPPSDGEPGDIT
-237 DGQPEGDTEPPTT
+237 DGEPEGDTEPPTT
-250 PDPEL
+250 PGPDA
-255 EGTETPPSEEDKV
+255 EGDDTPPSEEDKV
-268 DEVDPINDND
+268 DDVDPGNDND
-278 NDNAKKYKIACWIC
+278 NDNAKEYKFACWIC

-307 PEELQRLEEMGI
+307 PEELQRLKEMGI

-325 ARSATDDTETL
+325 NARSATDDATETL
-336 TLTQTETETE
+336 TLTRTETETE
-346 NPPETSFS
+346 TPPETSFS
-354 PKEIADCARYDL
+354 PKEMADCAKYDL
-366 QILRIILVVCKII
+366 QILDIILVVCKII
-379 KVLTLILDPIYAIT
+379 KALTLILDPIYAIT

-416 VQRLIQVVISAGTNA
+416 VQRLIQVVISAATNA

-445 NCLTETSLDLID
+445 NCLTETSIDLIN

-481 TTADNVYQD
+481 KTADNVYQD

-513 KSIFNKE
+513 KSLFNKE
-520 AMFGSEGFLQDFKNT
+520 AMFGSDGFLQDFKNT
-535 LWDNTSPNGWLTGPA
+535 LWDNTSTNGWLTGPA

-560 KDIKDVKKFV
+560 KDIKDVKKLV
-570 ENEIE
+570 ESEIE
-575 KNKGGKQ
+575 KNRDGKQ

-603 NTHFSETDAAWS
+603 NTHFSETTKAWS
-615 EGVANFWNWS
+615 DGLENFWNWE
-625 RTDENGNKETPSAG
+625 RTNEDGTKENPSAG
-639 EILLNGFGI
+639 EILLNGFGMYT
-648 DNGSN
+648 GS
-653 SRATTSSTGSSSSQ
+653 SSSATTSGTGSSSSQ
-667 SKANANAQVNNLTA
+667 SKVNAKNQVNNLVA

-692 VENINEPK
+692 VDNINEPK

>member
-78 TNSGEINS
+78 SNTGEINS

-91 QEELLQTRLGG
+91 QEELLQIRLGG

-133 HYFGKTKEEEE
+133 HYFGKSKEEEE
-144 KDKEKDKTKGG
+144 KEKEKDKTKGG
-155 GGGGGGSGGGGGGGG
+155 GGS
-170 STIGGTG
+170 
-177 GGSTGG
+177 
-183 GGGETGNPPGGG
+183 
-195 GGGGSTPP
+195 GGGSTPP
-203 GPPPPSPPPGT
+203 GPPPVPPPPPG
-214 GGGDSGGDDE
+214 GGGSGGDD
-224 EDDEEDGPPGEIT
+224 DEEPPSDGEPGDIT
-237 DGQPEGDTEPPTT
+237 DGEPEGDTEPPTT
-250 PDPEL
+250 PDPDA
-255 EGTETPPSEEDKV
+255 EGDDTPPSEEDKV
-268 DEVDPINDND
+268 DDVDPVNDYDND
-278 NDNAKKYKIACWIC
+278 DANPYKISCWIC

-307 PEELQRLEEMGI
+307 PAEVQRLKEMGI
-319 GVERTS
+319 GVERTN
-325 ARSATDDTETL
+325 ARSATGDNTETL
-336 TLTQTETETE
+336 TLKQTETET
-346 NPPETSFS
+346 PPETSFS
-354 PKEIADCARYDL
+354 PKEMADCARYDL
-366 QILRIILVVCKII
+366 QILRIILVVCKMI

-416 VQRLIQVVISAGTNA
+416 VQRLIQVVISAATNA

-445 NCLTETSLDLID
+445 NCLTETSIDLIN

-481 TTADNVYQD
+481 KTADNVYQD

-513 KSIFNKE
+513 KSLFNKE

-535 LWDNTSPNGWLTGPA
+535 LWDNTSTNGWLTGPA

-560 KDIKDVKKFV
+560 KDIKDVKKLV
-570 ENEIE
+570 ESEIE
-575 KNKGGKQ
+575 KNRGGKQ

-603 NTHFSETDAAWS
+603 NTHFSETTKAWS
-615 EGVANFWNWS
+615 DGLENFWNWE
-625 RTDENGNKETPSAG
+625 RTNEDGTKETPSAG
-639 EILLNGFGI
+639 EILLNGFGMYT
-648 DNGSN
+648 GSN
-653 SRATTSSTGSSSSQ
+653 SSTTTSGTGSSSSQ
-667 SKANANAQVNNLTA
+667 SKVSAKTQAKNLSA

-692 VENINEPK
+692 VENINDPK

>member
-10 FVDEVYNEFLDLDYD
+10 FVDEVYNEFLTSDYGVMD
-25 VTYTDLNPKRDNKEK
+25 TELLPKRDIGEK
-40 MDKAE
+40 TEPAEEVLKA
-45 DVLSK
+45 
-50 LYGIVETEYKE
+50 LYGIVETEYKT

-66 NIESIEEIKKEL
+66 NIQSIEEIKNEL
-78 TNSGEINS
+78 INTGEIIS

-91 QEELLQTRLGG
+91 QEELLETRLGG
-102 SLANFGFLIDG
+102 SLANFGFLIGGAD

-120 DIQEMMLNLLIIE
+120 DIKELMLDLLIIE
-133 HYFGKTKEEEE
+133 HHFGKSKEEEE
-144 KDKEKDKTKGG
+144 EEKEKGKTKGG
-155 GGGGGGSGGGGGGGG
+155 GGGGGSGN
-170 STIGGTG
+170 TGGTG
-177 GGSTGG
+177 EGGDGG

-195 GGGGSTPP
+195 GGGGTGP
-203 GPPPPSPPPGT
+203 GPGPGPGGDS
-214 GGGDSGGDDE
+214 GGGDSGGDDDE
-224 EDDEEDGPPGEIT
+224 DDDEEGDGTGPGP
-237 DGQPEGDTEPPTT
+237 GPGPGDSEPPTT
-250 PDPEL
+250 PDTEPEG
-255 EGTETPPSEEDKV
+255 EETPPNEDDKV
-268 DEVDPINDND
+268 DYVDPVNDYDND
-278 NDNAKKYKIACWIC
+278 DANPYKISCFIC
-292 NDENGKKPTFSAKLT
+292 NSEEKPTFSAKLT
-307 PEELQRLEEMGI
+307 PAEVQRLEEMGI
-319 GVERTS
+319 GVERVAS
-325 ARSATDDTETL
+325 NSRSATDDTT
-336 TLTQTETETE
+336 TVTQTETETE
-346 NPPETSFS
+346 KTPETSFS
-354 PKEIADCARYDL
+354 PKEIGDCAKYDL

-402 ACGCWSSPANVSEI
+402 ACGCWSSPANISEI
-416 VQRLIQVVISAGTNA
+416 VQRLIQVVISAATNA

-481 TTADNVYQD
+481 KTADNVYQD

-603 NTHFSETDAAWS
+603 NTHFSETDATWS

-667 SKANANAQVNNLTA
+667 SKANAKAQVNNLAA

>member
-78 TNSGEINS
+78 SNTGEINS
-86 VQMTL
+86 IQMTL
-91 QEELLQTRLGG
+91 QEELLQIRLGG

-133 HYFGKTKEEEE
+133 HYFGKSKEEEE
-144 KDKEKDKTKGG
+144 KEKEKDKTKGG
-155 GGGGGGSGGGGGGGG
+155 S
-170 STIGGTG
+170 
-177 GGSTGG
+177 
-183 GGGETGNPPGGG
+183 
-195 GGGGSTPP
+195 GGGSTPP
-203 GPPPPSPPPGT
+203 GPPPVPGGGSEGGSTPPGPPPGGGGGT
-214 GGGDSGGDDE
+214 GGGGSGGDD
-224 EDDEEDGPPGEIT
+224 DEEPPSDGEPGDII

-250 PDPEL
+250 PDPDA
-255 EGTETPPSEEDKV
+255 EGDDTPPSEEDKV
-268 DEVDPINDND
+268 DDVDPVNDYDND
-278 NDNAKKYKIACWIC
+278 DANPYKISCWIC

-307 PEELQRLEEMGI
+307 PEELQRLKEMGI

-325 ARSATDDTETL
+325 NARSATDDATETL
-336 TLTQTETETE
+336 TLKRTETETE
-346 NPPETSFS
+346 TPPETSFS
-354 PKEIADCARYDL
+354 PKEMADCARYDL
-366 QILRIILVVCKII
+366 QILRIILVVCKMI
-379 KVLTLILDPIYAIT
+379 KAITLILDPIYAIT

-416 VQRLIQVVISAGTNA
+416 VQRLIQVVISAATNA

-445 NCLTETSLDLID
+445 NCLTETSIDLIN

-481 TTADNVYQD
+481 KTADNIYQD

-513 KSIFNKE
+513 KSLFNKE

-535 LWDNTSPNGWLTGPA
+535 LWNNTSTNGWLTGPA

-560 KDIKDVKKFV
+560 KDIKDVKKLV
-570 ENEIE
+570 ESEIE
-575 KNKGGKQ
+575 KNRDGKQ

-603 NTHFSETDAAWS
+603 NTHFSETTKAWS
-615 EGVANFWNWS
+615 DGLENFWNWE
-625 RTDENGNKETPSAG
+625 RTNEDGTKDNPSAG

-653 SRATTSSTGSSSSQ
+653 SRATTSGTGSSSSQ
-667 SKANANAQVNNLTA
+667 SKVNAKNQVNNLVA

-692 VENINEPK
+692 VENINDPK

>member
-91 QEELLQTRLGG
+91 QEELLQIRLGG

-133 HYFGKTKEEEE
+133 HYFGKSKEEEE
-144 KDKEKDKTKGG
+144 KEKEKDKTKGG
-155 GGGGGGSGGGGGGGG
+155 GGGGGGGSTPPGPPPVPGGG
-170 STIGGTG
+170 S
-177 GGSTGG
+177 
-183 GGGETGNPPGGG
+183 
-195 GGGGSTPP
+195 GGGSTPP
-203 GPPPPSPPPGT
+203 GPPPGGGSGGGSTPPGPPPGGGGGT
-214 GGGDSGGDDE
+214 GGGDSGGDD
-224 EDDEEDGPPGEIT
+224 DEEPPSDGEPGDIT
-237 DGQPEGDTEPPTT
+237 DGEPEGDTEPPTT
-250 PDPEL
+250 PDPDA
-255 EGTETPPSEEDKV
+255 EGDDTPPSEEDKV
-268 DEVDPINDND
+268 DDVDPVNDYDND
-278 NDNAKKYKIACWIC
+278 DANPYKISCWIC

-307 PEELQRLEEMGI
+307 PEELQRLKEMGI

-325 ARSATDDTETL
+325 NARSATGDATETL
-336 TLTQTETETE
+336 TLTQTETET
-346 NPPETSFS
+346 PPETSFS
-354 PKEIADCARYDL
+354 PKEMADCARYDL
-366 QILRIILVVCKII
+366 QILRIILVVCKMI

-416 VQRLIQVVISAGTNA
+416 VQRLIQVVISAATNA

-445 NCLTETSLDLID
+445 NCLTETSIDLIN

-481 TTADNVYQD
+481 KTVDNVYQD

-513 KSIFNKE
+513 KSLFNKE

-535 LWDNTSPNGWLTGPA
+535 LWDNTSTNGWLTGPA

-560 KDIKDVKKFV
+560 KDIKDVKKLV
-570 ENEIE
+570 ESEIE
-575 KNKGGKQ
+575 KNRDGKQ

-615 EGVANFWNWS
+615 EGVANFWNWE
-625 RTDENGNKETPSAG
+625 RTNEDGTKDNLSAG

-653 SRATTSSTGSSSSQ
+653 SRATTSGTGSSSSQ
-667 SKANANAQVNNLTA
+667 SKVNAKSQVNNLTA

-692 VENINEPK
+692 VENINDPK

>member
-86 VQMTL
+86 VKMTL
-91 QEELLQTRLGG
+91 QEELLETRLGG
-102 SLANFGFLIDG
+102 SLANLGFLIDG

-120 DIQEMMLNLLIIE
+120 DIKELMLDLLIIE
-133 HYFGKTKEEEE
+133 HHFGKSKEEEE
-144 KDKEKDKTKGG
+144 KEKEKDKTKGG
-155 GGGGGGSGGGGGGGG
+155 GGETGNPPGGGGGGGG
-170 STIGGTG
+170 NTGGTG
-177 GGSTGG
+177 DGDSGG

-195 GGGGSTPP
+195 GGGGTGP
-203 GPPPPSPPPGT
+203 GPGPGP
-214 GGGDSGGDDE
+214 GGGSGGGGSGGDD
-224 EDDEEDGPPGEIT
+224 DDDDDDDGDDDDWDKEP
-237 DGQPEGDTEPPTT
+237 DGDTEPPTT
-250 PDPEL
+250 PDPETDG
-255 EGTETPPSEEDKV
+255 EETSPSEEDKV
-268 DEVDPINDND
+268 DDVDPVNDYD
-278 NDNAKKYKIACWIC
+278 NDNANPYKISCFIC
-292 NDENGKKPTFSAKLT
+292 NDENGEKPTFSAKLT
-307 PEELQRLEEMGI
+307 PAEVQRLQEMGI
-319 GVERTS
+319 GVERVVSSVHS
-325 ARSATDDTETL
+325 AGGDDT
-336 TLTQTETETE
+336 TED
-346 NPPETSFS
+346 PPETSFS
-354 PKEIADCARYDL
+354 PKEIGDCAKYDL

-379 KVLTLILDPIYAIT
+379 KALTLILDPIYAIT

-431 VSTLIDKLWKMLGL
+431 VSILIDKLWKMLGL
-445 NCLTETSLDLID
+445 NCLTETSIDLIN

-464 GLGKINQSVVAT
+464 GLGKISQSVKTT

-481 TTADNVYQD
+481 KTADNVYQD

-535 LWDNTSPNGWLTGPA
+535 LWDNTFTNGWLTGPA

-575 KNKGGKQ
+575 KNRDGKQ

-603 NTHFSETDAAWS
+603 NTHFSETGAAWS
-615 EGVANFWNWS
+615 TEAKKFWDWS
-625 RTDENGNKETPSAG
+625 RTNEDGETETPSAG

-653 SRATTSSTGSSSSQ
+653 STTKSSSTGSSSSQ
-667 SKANANAQVNNLTA
+667 SKANAKAQVNNLAA

-692 VENINEPK
+692 VDNVNDPK

>member
-102 SLANFGFLIDG
+102 SLANFGFLIDN

-155 GGGGGGSGGGGGGGG
+155 GGGGGSAGGEGGGGNNTGGTGEGGSGGGGG
-170 STIGGTG
+170 S
-177 GGSTGG
+177 
-183 GGGETGNPPGGG
+183 N
-195 GGGGSTPP
+195 PP
-203 GPPPPSPPPGT
+203 GPPPPSPPGT
-214 GGGDSGGDDE
+214 GGGDSGGGSGGDD
-224 EDDEEDGPPGEIT
+224 DDNDDDDGDDDDWDKEP
-237 DGQPEGDTEPPTT
+237 DGDTEPPAT

-255 EGTETPPSEEDKV
+255 EGTEPTPSEEGNV
-268 DEVDPINDND
+268 NPVDPGNDND
-278 NDNAKKYKIACWIC
+278 NDNAKEYKFACWIC

-325 ARSATDDTETL
+325 ARSATDGTEKL
-336 TLTQTETETE
+336 TLKRTETETE
-346 NPPETSFS
+346 NPPETFS
-354 PKEIADCARYDL
+354 PKEIADCAKYDL
-366 QILRIILVVCKII
+366 QILNIILVVCKII

-481 TTADNVYQD
+481 KTADNVYQD

-535 LWDNTSPNGWLTGPA
+535 LWDNTSTNGWLTGPA

-560 KDIKDVKKFV
+560 KDIKAVKKMV
-570 ENEIE
+570 ESEIE

-615 EGVANFWNWS
+615 EGLANFWNWE
-625 RTDENGNKETPSAG
+625 RTNEDGTKETPSAG
-639 EILLNGFGI
+639 EILLNGFGMYT
-648 DNGSN
+648 GS
-653 SRATTSSTGSSSSQ
+653 SSGATSSSTGSSSSQ
-667 SKANANAQVNNLTA
+667 SKANAKAQVNNLAA